1 MQLAVRIVGLA
12 ARLLL
17 ALGLVCLLLGGYL
30 AWQSLSFASTAVKT
44 TGTVVSYFQ
53 HEVDGSTRHRPRV
66 RFETTNGD
74 IYTVAGQMDYT
85 SARIPVGTQVP
96 VQYQPAEPM
105 KIRIATFFDNWLGA
119 TLAAAIGVLAMAGG
133 LFVRRSLKRA
143 PPA

>member
-12 ARLLL
+12 ARLLI

-30 AWQSLSFASTAVKT
+30 AWQSVSFASTAVAT
-44 TGTVVSYFQ
+44 TGTVVSYFA
-53 HEVDGSTRHRPRV
+53 HEVDGELRHRPRV
-66 RFETTNGD
+66 RFTTADGD
-74 IYTVAGQMDYT
+74 INTVAGQMDYT
-85 SARIPVGTQVP
+85 SQRIPVGAEVP

-119 TLAAAIGVLAMAGG
+119 TIAAAVGLVAMVGG
-133 LFVRRSLKRA
+133 LLVRRSLKRA

>member
-30 AWQSLSFASTAVKT
+30 AWQSTSFASTAVAT
-44 TGTVVSYFQ
+44 TGTVVSYFE
-53 HEVDGSTRHRPRV
+53 HEVDGEVRHRPRV
-66 RFETTNGD
+66 RYTTMDGD
-74 IYTVAGQMDYT
+74 INTVAGQMDYT
-85 SARIPVGTQVP
+85 SQRIPVGTEVP

-119 TLAAAIGVLAMAGG
+119 TIAAGVGLVSMVGG
-133 LFVRRSLKRA
+133 LLVRRSLKRA